1 VEKSVEFEDTRYNRQ
16 EMMPQV
22 GPDGQRLLAAGSV
35 VSVGAGGVKSPLLY
49 YLAAAGVGRI
59 HIVDFDQIELSNLN
73 RQILYRDHDIGRSK
87 ALTAAEELTELN
99 PSIDVSYAVERISE
113 ANIKAQL
120 AGFDVLLEGGDGPEQ
135 RMLVNSFALR
145 TRTPMVHVSAQYAHG
160 YVFTMVNDQDACL
173 NCAFPDLPESRRGA
187 VPVWGV
193 ATGLSGVMGANE
205 VLKILLGKGALARNE
220 MLCFSTMQNDF
231 YRIPVE
237 KDPAC
242 PSCSRVAV

>member
-1 VEKSVEFEDTRYNRQ
+1 MATSSSSRASSPATADRRSVARRGGRARAAAPSFMCPCRPVEKSVEFEDTRYNRQ

-73 RQILYRDHDIGRSK
+73 RQILYRNHDIGRSK

-120 AGFDVLLEGGDGPEQ
+120 AGFDVLLEGGDGPE
-135 RMLVNSFALR
+135 
-145 TRTPMVHVSAQYAHG
+145 
-160 YVFTMVNDQDACL
+160 
-173 NCAFPDLPESRRGA
+173 
-187 VPVWGV
+187 
-193 ATGLSGVMGANE
+193 
-205 VLKILLGKGALARNE
+205 
-220 MLCFSTMQNDF
+220 
-231 YRIPVE
+231 
-237 KDPAC
+237 
-242 PSCSRVAV
+242 